1 LPSMVDTGTAVVD
14 KNNLTAFREAMAA
27 HPKPL

>member
-1 LPSMVDTGTAVVD
+1 MPTFVDTGTAVVD
-14 KNNLTAFREAMAA
+14 KNNVKAFRDALAA